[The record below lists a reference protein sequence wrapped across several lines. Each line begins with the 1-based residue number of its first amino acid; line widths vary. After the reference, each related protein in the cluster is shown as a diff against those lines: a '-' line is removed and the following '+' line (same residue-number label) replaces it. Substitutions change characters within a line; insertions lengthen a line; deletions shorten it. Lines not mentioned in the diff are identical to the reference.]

1 MTMPS
6 MTHRVLLIERPG
18 ASPSSPDSPKI
29 RHYRLART
37 RLAAS
42 RREMPP
48 RYEHLR
54 KTYD

>member
-1 MTMPS
+1 MPS
-6 MTHRVLLIERPG
+6 MTHRVLLIERP

-48 RYEHLR
+48 RYAHLR

>member
-1 MTMPS
+1 MPS

-18 ASPSSPDSPKI
+18 VASSSPDSPKI

-37 RLAAS
+37 RLAAG
-42 RREMPP
+42 RREVPP
-48 RYEHLR
+48 RYEQLR